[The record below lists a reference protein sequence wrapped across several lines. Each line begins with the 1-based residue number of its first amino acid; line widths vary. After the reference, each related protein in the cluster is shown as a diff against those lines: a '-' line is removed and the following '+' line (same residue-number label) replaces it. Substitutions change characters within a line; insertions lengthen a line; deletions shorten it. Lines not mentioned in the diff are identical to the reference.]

1 MDCKPLT
8 ALTAVA
14 PRTHFV
20 ASDAGGAESRGLRP
34 ATFLVLLVS
43 MDDGGG
49 GVGGASKKFDFSFA
63 SCQVLIDPSRR
74 VVRHSL
80 QGRTSIC
87 RSDDDEFQLR
97 SIHGRELTI

>member
-1 MDCKPLT
+1 MVCAQQLSW
-8 ALTAVA
+8 
-14 PRTHFV
+14 F
-20 ASDAGGAESRGLRP
+20 
-34 ATFLVLLVS
+34 FFFWCS

-49 GVGGASKKFDFSFA
+49 GVGGASEKFDFSFA
-63 SCQVLIDPSRR
+63 SCQVLMDPSRR

-97 SIHGRELTI
+97 SIYGLELTI